1 MNLSWIPNAITGVR
15 MALAAPLAWLILDGE
30 RGAAL
35 ALALAAGFS
44 DALDGLLAKRMGW
57 QSRLGGLI
65 DPMADKLMLLAAFL
79 SLGLVGEVPAW
90 LVWLVVGRDVV
101 IVLGAVAYH
110 NLIGPLQARPSAI
123 SKLTTLLQIVLVLAL
138 LVDGL
143 DAVALPTALTTGLV
157 VATAIVT
164 AASGLHYVLVWS
176 GKTHRALRERR
187 KSPA

>member
-1 MNLSWIPNAITGVR
+1 MDFRWIPNAITGVR

-35 ALALAAGFS
+35 ALALAAGLS
-44 DALDGLLAKRMGW
+44 DAVDGLLAKRMGW

-79 SLGLVGEVPAW
+79 SLGLIGEVPAW

-101 IVLGAVAYH
+101 IVAGAIAYH
-110 NLIGPLQARPSAI
+110 NLIGPLEARPSAI
-123 SKLTTLLQIVLVLAL
+123 SKLTTLLQILLVLAL
-138 LVDGL
+138 LIDGL
-143 DAVALPTALTTGLV
+143 DAVALPEAMILGLTI
-157 VATAIVT
+157 ATAITTV
-164 AASGLHYVLVWS
+164 ASGLHYVYTWS
-176 GKTHRALRERR
+176 GKTRRALAERR

>member
-1 MNLSWIPNAITGVR
+1 MDFRWIPNAITGVR
-15 MALAAPLAWLILDGE
+15 MALAAPLAWLILEGD

-35 ALALAAGFS
+35 ALALAAGLS
-44 DALDGLLAKRMGW
+44 DAVDGLLAKRMGW

-65 DPMADKLMLLAAFL
+65 DPMADKLMLLACFL

-90 LVWLVVGRDVV
+90 LVWLVIGRDVV

-110 NLIGPLQARPSAI
+110 NLIGPLEARPSAI
-123 SKLTTLLQIVLVLAL
+123 SKLTTLLQILLVLAL

-143 DAVALPTALTTGLV
+143 AAVVVPEALLQALIA
-157 VATAIVT
+157 ATAITT
-164 AASGLHYVLVWS
+164 AASGAHYVYAWS
-176 GKTHRALRERR
+176 GKTRRALADRR